1 MITRFITDQLFDDL
15 KPNHVTA
22 LFGARR
28 TGKTWL
34 MNQIINR
41 LNKEETMLVQG
52 DDLDMVDL
60 FSSQRLSVLKSAVKG
75 YSWLFID
82 EAQKIPN
89 IGNSLKLIVDTIPN
103 LAVFI
108 TGSSALDLSEKKA
121 EPLTGRSNYFY
132 LYPFTQ
138 SELSESVIEANQ
150 LLSDKMVYGLYPQVY
165 LAKSQQEKQ
174 DILMSI
180 RNGYLLKDILSLDN
194 RKDTVFILNLLRLI
208 SFQVGNDL
216 SYNELASSLNVNKK
230 TVQRYL
236 DILEKAYI
244 LFPLP
249 GFSRNLR
256 NEISKTPRYFFWDN
270 GIRNI
275 IINNLNPINQR
286 DDVGKL
292 WENYCISE
300 RMKMN
305 SYLRYSVSSYFWRT
319 YDQKE
324 IDYVEEKNGKINAFE
339 LKYTKGTAKEPRIFM
354 ETYQNSSF
362 NVVNRDNYLDFIADK

>member
-1 MITRFITDQLFDDL
+1 MITRFIKNQLLTDLR
-15 KPNHVTA
+15 PNHVTA

-28 TGKTWL
+28 TGKTYL
-34 MNQIINR
+34 MNELINEIGSE
-41 LNKEETMLVQG
+41 KVMQVQG
-52 DDLDMVDL
+52 DDLDMADL
-60 FSSQRLSVLKSAVKG
+60 FSSQRLSILKNAVKG

-89 IGNSLKLIVDTIPN
+89 IGNSLKLIVDAIPG
-103 LAVFI
+103 LGVFI
-108 TGSSALDLSEKKA
+108 TGSSALDLSEKTA
-121 EPLTGRSNYFY
+121 EPLTGRSNYYY

-138 SELSESVIEANQ
+138 TELGQSLIEANQ
-150 LLSDKMVYGLYPQVY
+150 LLPDKLIYGLYPQVY
-165 LAKSQQEKQ
+165 LARNQQEKQ
-174 DILMSI
+174 DVLSSV

-194 RKDTVFILNLLRLI
+194 RKDSVFILNLLRLI
-208 SFQVGNDL
+208 AFQIGNDL

-236 DILEKAYI
+236 EILEKAYI
-244 LFPLP
+244 LFSLQ

-256 NEISKTPRYFFWDN
+256 NEISKTPRYYFWDN

-275 IINNLNPINQR
+275 IVNNMNPLNQR

-305 SYLRYSVSSYFWRT
+305 TYLRQPFSTYFWRT

-324 IDYVEEKNGKINAFE
+324 IDFIEEKGGTLGAFE
-339 LKYTKGTAKEPRIFM
+339 FKYTKGEAKAPRVFLDTYPNSAF
-354 ETYQNSSF
+354 ETINK
-362 NVVNRDNYLDFIADK
+362 DNYLGFIVF